1 MKMTLEYLNK
11 KIDFLVEKKLNELLG
26 DPDSLLTLDKSF
38 LKKLKTRMNNK
49 SLLVSHNQVLKK
61 YGVS

>member
-1 MKMTLEYLNK
+1 MTLEYLNK